1 MDKLVRN
8 VLNDLVSNYDHPLT
22 LCATFGAE
30 QWGENHYRI
39 AIHGL
44 TADDRNVPHIHV
56 YRQKERNTCSP
67 VFNFEISLLDILT
80 KDEINLIYQKDLEK
94 NIQFTNRRDCSWTGY
109 AEILKGMKNFLQ
121 KENPVPVF
129 GKNVTNLERCIY
141 EWNKETDYSA
151 AVNSHINVFR
161 NYIEEHDIDVLPKYQ
176 HILNDYIVNP

>member
-1 MDKLVRN
+1 MDKIVRN

-67 VFNFEISLLDILT
+67 VFNFEISLLDI
-80 KDEINLIYQKDLEK
+80 
-94 NIQFTNRRDCSWTGY
+94 
-109 AEILKGMKNFLQ
+109 
-121 KENPVPVF
+121 
-129 GKNVTNLERCIY
+129 
-141 EWNKETDYSA
+141 
-151 AVNSHINVFR
+151 
-161 NYIEEHDIDVLPKYQ
+161 
-176 HILNDYIVNP
+176 